1 MNLVPEKLQN
11 IARKQGLSLK
21 QLLER
26 AHVSKTAYYSI
37 LRKNSV
43 LPQSIHSLAAALAV
57 KPSALLE
64 EENPA
69 EKKHLQLRKQLEEII
84 QSHPEADRDNVWH
97 TLLLLEQKPIERLQ
111 RGLLRAQKFNFHR

>member
-1 MNLVPEKLQN
+1 MNLAPEKIQTLAQ
-11 IARKQGLSLK
+11 RQGLSLQ
-21 QLLER
+21 QLL
-26 AHVSKTAYYSI
+26 AKAKVSKTAYYSI

-43 LPQSIHSLAAALAV
+43 LPKSIRSLAAALDV

-69 EKKHLQLRKQLEEII
+69 EKKHLRLRKRLEKVLQL
-84 QSHPEADRDNVWH
+84 HPQADRDNVWH
-97 TLLLLEQKPIERLQ
+97 TLLLLKQKPIERLQ